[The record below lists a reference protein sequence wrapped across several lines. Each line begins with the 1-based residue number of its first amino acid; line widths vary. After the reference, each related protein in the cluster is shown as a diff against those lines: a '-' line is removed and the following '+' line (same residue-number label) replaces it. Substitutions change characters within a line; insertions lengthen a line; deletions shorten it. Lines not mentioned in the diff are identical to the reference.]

1 MSVRIITL
9 IGVLL
14 LFVTPLFA
22 YRDSVDYDNGS
33 SGMGF
38 LYFLLAWIVIS
49 FIVVIG
55 KKLFK

>member
-1 MSVRIITL
+1 MKERFVTL
-9 IGVLL
+9 ILGFM
-14 LFVTPLFA
+14 LFVSPLFA
-22 YRDSVDYDNGS
+22 YRDSVDYDDGD

-49 FIVVIG
+49 FIIAVG